1 MDIRRS
7 SRQGCVVLTLAGW
20 LDLAAAPRLQRAI
33 LKQLAEPPPAI
44 ICDLSRVEGIDPL
57 CAGVFTSMRHPALG
71 WPATVLVLCGTQPA
85 VAEVLVQLGVARFLP
100 MYPSLDQ
107 ALANARTRPQRL
119 RARLTLGPVLTA
131 AAAGRQF
138 VVEVCGHW
146 GLQVLAEPASLVAG
160 ELVTN
165 AVVHANTA
173 LELRLELRGA
183 RLQVAVHDQ
192 DPDLAGLLAAKDG
205 TDRGLGLEIVDQVAK
220 AWGVRQEGTGGKT
233 VWCTLDLPAPQAG
246 PVGRRREPP
255 AKNGTAAT
263 AVAVD
268 AAKDRRPDTMTTPG
282 SVLVATKL
290 ALPALRAGLIPRANL
305 VSLLEAGLEAKLC
318 LVDAPAGSGKTTL
331 LTQWCAA
338 AGGGRVAWVSLDE
351 GDNDPTRFWE
361 YVVEAFRTVEPGVG
375 ATALE
380 ALHHRGVDIPRVV
393 LSSLLNDLGEV
404 GSPLV
409 LVLDDY
415 HHLTDASCH
424 QTLGLFLDHLP
435 AGIHMVLSTRADPPL
450 SLARMRARGE
460 LAELRVAELQ
470 FTSQEAAALLNGSMG
485 LQLASEEVARLA
497 ERTEGWAVG
506 LVLAGLSLQGREDPS
521 GFIAAF
527 QGDDRH
533 VADYLTAEVLDHQP
547 EESRTF
553 LLRTSI
559 LERLSGPLCDAVLET
574 EGSTELLAELE
585 RSNLFLVPLDD
596 RRQWYRYQ
604 QLFAQLLRL
613 ELAHRDPELVPMLH
627 RRAAA
632 WHRQAGN
639 VDEAIGHASAAGDL
653 TDAAALIAQH
663 WLTYWLRGQPATV
676 ARRLDGLPEEAIT
689 AAPPVALIAAWIR
702 GFGGASKQQ
711 TEHWLAAA
719 EDASY
724 AGPPPDG
731 IPSLAFGVAM
741 ARATMVFDD
750 AGRSTAAAR
759 RALELA
765 GPQPSPSHWT
775 AQAALGHGL
784 YLSGHAAEAR
794 LRLEE
799 LIARVPAAVQPYDVV
814 TALAVL
820 SLIADDQ
827 DDPAAA
833 SLARRA
839 LAVLDAHGLSF
850 EPLCGI
856 VYLAL
861 GRTLAHQGEFAEAE
875 AQLERA
881 LELFEVDSMSLHR
894 AFALLAL
901 ALVRHGRGELAG
913 GRALVERAR
922 ELVEQATHPGVLP
935 TLLEQTEAVLGS
947 RPRRRVQ
954 GTAPLTER
962 ELAVVRLLPTGLSTR
977 EIGRELYVSVATIR
991 SHVQAIYR
999 KLEVASRAEAVAHA
1013 RELGLLSRSTPTDR

>member
-119 RARLTLGPVLTA
+119 RARPTLGPVLTA

-404 GSPLV
+404 G
-409 LVLDDY
+409 
-415 HHLTDASCH
+415 
-424 QTLGLFLDHLP
+424 
-435 AGIHMVLSTRADPPL
+435 
-450 SLARMRARGE
+450 
-460 LAELRVAELQ
+460 
-470 FTSQEAAALLNGSMG
+470 
-485 LQLASEEVARLA
+485 
-497 ERTEGWAVG
+497 
-506 LVLAGLSLQGREDPS
+506 
-521 GFIAAF
+521 
-527 QGDDRH
+527 
-533 VADYLTAEVLDHQP
+533 
-547 EESRTF
+547 
-553 LLRTSI
+553 
-559 LERLSGPLCDAVLET
+559 
-574 EGSTELLAELE
+574 
-585 RSNLFLVPLDD
+585 
-596 RRQWYRYQ
+596 
-604 QLFAQLLRL
+604 
-613 ELAHRDPELVPMLH
+613 
-627 RRAAA
+627 
-632 WHRQAGN
+632 
-639 VDEAIGHASAAGDL
+639 
-653 TDAAALIAQH
+653 
-663 WLTYWLRGQPATV
+663 
-676 ARRLDGLPEEAIT
+676 
-689 AAPPVALIAAWIR
+689 
-702 GFGGASKQQ
+702 
-711 TEHWLAAA
+711 
-719 EDASY
+719 
-724 AGPPPDG
+724 
-731 IPSLAFGVAM
+731 
-741 ARATMVFDD
+741 
-750 AGRSTAAAR
+750 
-759 RALELA
+759 
-765 GPQPSPSHWT
+765 
-775 AQAALGHGL
+775 
-784 YLSGHAAEAR
+784 
-794 LRLEE
+794 
-799 LIARVPAAVQPYDVV
+799 
-814 TALAVL
+814 
-820 SLIADDQ
+820 
-827 DDPAAA
+827 
-833 SLARRA
+833 
-839 LAVLDAHGLSF
+839 
-850 EPLCGI
+850 
-856 VYLAL
+856 
-861 GRTLAHQGEFAEAE
+861 
-875 AQLERA
+875 
-881 LELFEVDSMSLHR
+881 
-894 AFALLAL
+894 
-901 ALVRHGRGELAG
+901 
-913 GRALVERAR
+913 
-922 ELVEQATHPGVLP
+922 
-935 TLLEQTEAVLGS
+935 
-947 RPRRRVQ
+947 
-954 GTAPLTER
+954 
-962 ELAVVRLLPTGLSTR
+962 
-977 EIGRELYVSVATIR
+977 
-991 SHVQAIYR
+991 
-999 KLEVASRAEAVAHA
+999 
-1013 RELGLLSRSTPTDR
+1013 